1 MKQQLRI
8 LFAGTADFSAEF
20 LTSLIKSQHQVIG
33 AVTQMDKV
41 QGRGK
46 KIQMTKVK
54 EVALAHNIP
63 VYQFETSLRNPE
75 NYTQL
80 TRLDYDLMVVV
91 AFGDILPIELLN
103 YPQYHSINVHPSLL
117 PWGRGAS
124 PVQQTIANGDTQTA
138 FCIIKMDATLDTGD
152 ILYWEDV
159 KVAPRE
165 TSESLFVKLA
175 ELGGPILTK
184 VCDNIEYY
192 LANAQPQKTLNVEN
206 PKKAYTRKIKKN
218 MGCIKRSHNAVSL
231 DRKLRA
237 YTPWPGL
244 FFAHP
249 DVQAQDIKV
258 INAQGINL
266 VDFASLSLSN
276 LQSTSEFTNFLT
288 NYNHTLAELSA
299 QALAEWETFVGSIVA
314 TSKNQVFLA
323 CAQGTLLAIDSIQLP
338 GKKATDIA
346 SIMNGYPNLLSLGRF
361 IIPPTPSKISYT

>member
-1 MKQQLRI
+1 MNQPLRI

-20 LTSLIKSQHQVIG
+20 LTALINSQHQVIG

-54 EVALAHNIP
+54 EIALAHDIP

-80 TRLDYDLMVVV
+80 TQLDYDLMVVV

-103 YPQYHSINVHPSLL
+103 HPKYHSINVHPSLL

-124 PVQQTIANGDTQTA
+124 PVQQTIANGDAQTA

-159 KVAPRE
+159 VVDPRE

-175 ELGGPILTK
+175 TLGGPILTK
-184 VCDNIEYY
+184 VCDNIEHY
-192 LANAQPQKTLNVEN
+192 LVNAQPQAELNVEN
-206 PKKAYTRKIKKN
+206 PKKAYTRKIKKS
-218 MGCIKRSHNAVSL
+218 MGCIKRIHNAFTL

-249 DVQAQDIKV
+249 DADAQDIKV
-258 INAQGINL
+258 ISAQGMTL
-266 VDFASLSLSN
+266 ADFAGLTLGN
-276 LQSTSEFTNFLT
+276 LQTSSEFSTFT
-288 NYNHTLAELSA
+288 ANYGTQELSEAA
-299 QALAEWETFVGSIVA
+299 QTVWNELVGSVVA
-314 TSKNQVFLA
+314 ISKKQIFLA

-346 SIMNGYPNLLSLGRF
+346 SIMNGYPNLLTLGKF
-361 IIPPTPSKISYT
+361 IIPETPAKTTQA